1 MGINKLTKTTKA
13 VVDCA
18 ETQGWHVDVQQEK
31 KCRTILFEFS
41 KFTPAGQDFSFSA
54 TMKGNSL
61 DSLISDMEDYYE
73 GFDVDTETYLWLD
86 GNGHG
91 KRGAPYRM
99 KDVLQDMEEAEKM
112 IEKLL
117 DAITELAL

>member
-18 ETQGWHVDVQQEK
+18 EAQGWHVDVQQEK
-31 KCRTILFEFS
+31 KCRNILFEFS

-73 GFDVDTETYLWLD
+73 GFDVDAETY
-86 GNGHG
+86 GSS
-91 KRGAPYRM
+91 
-99 KDVLQDMEEAEKM
+99 
-112 IEKLL
+112 
-117 DAITELAL
+117 

>member
-18 ETQGWHVDVQQEK
+18 EMQGWHVDVQQEK

-41 KFTPAGQDFSFSA
+41 KFTPAGQDSSFSA

-61 DSLISDMEDYYE
+61 DSLVSDMEDYYE
-73 GFDVDTETYLWLD
+73 GFDMDTETYPWLD
-86 GNGHG
+86 ENGHG

-99 KDVLQDMEEAEKM
+99 KDVLQDMEEAERM

-117 DAITELAL
+117 DAITELAS